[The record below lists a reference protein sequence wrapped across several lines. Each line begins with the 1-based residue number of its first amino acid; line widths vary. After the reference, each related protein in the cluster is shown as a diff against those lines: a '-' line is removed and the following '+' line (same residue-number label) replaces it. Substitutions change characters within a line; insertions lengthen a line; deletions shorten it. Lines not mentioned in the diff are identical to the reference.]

1 MKFRPFWELI
11 ADLGIVLP
19 DPEKLKGKLRD
30 RLSPSDGIH
39 SARSPHSISSPQDLL
54 ELLSELAQSDLADL
68 TAEEYLGTRL
78 EKKRM
83 PPGLSGDRCWIPP
96 NQTIEI
102 EGYKI
107 PGMVYVGEE
116 LAAVNNSRASETSL
130 INPRLKV
137 KRDRPDYEGK
147 QMPYSV
153 SYSQM
158 PPACRAAYLH
168 WLSTGRCEPNIYI
181 GYIWLFF
188 YGLERRVFHDLL
200 RADLK
205 HDEAKRQELE
215 QIMAEVERLNARYGG
230 SSLSGGI
237 RYKTE
242 TFLETCQVMCST
254 DLSKTIDPMTAK
266 ALSLQVGLGQLV
278 EQNQP
283 IPAHWAL
290 AWYSRLSSFRLPT
303 ATTRCKDEFEALF
316 QLRYGQ
322 KYGEGMKIKTGKS
335 KLTTVYYPA
344 SQSFW
349 SRSVVVPIGNLPDIT
364 RFAAKTKK
372 IGEVVET
379 CRVELEPLSR
389 YLGRNPEGRNTPGA
403 IALLPPD
410 LLTTHGGEWVKKL
423 QTWLD
428 QKFSK
433 PEIAK
438 LALPIAVVSGQELI
452 QQWSGANSEKL
463 TKAETTG
470 LSKFLEL
477 LGYGIEPDM
486 RLGGAA
492 PSQKNYLGLFR
503 LPAPNP
509 LSLSN
514 AYLEATLLAHLAIV
528 AASGDAPPSATEQQ
542 YLLTHLAEWVAL
554 EEPERSRLAAHIQVL
569 LSDKLTLRSLK
580 ARVEQIELQDRGAI
594 GQFVVRVAAADG
606 SVNPKEV
613 QLLEKVYGLLELDTQ
628 TLYSDIHSLSMYSLS
643 TAGGRPVSKSA
654 QPAADL
660 NQPIT
665 VRQAV
670 PTAGHAIPPQ
680 PKKKQAAFALDM
692 GLVESKLVESQ
703 EISNLLAD
711 IFVDTEGTPA
721 NRASQGQTS
730 QIPASLGKEK
740 VQTQK
745 SQKRGKKSHVFREI
759 AGLDVPHSALLL
771 AIAQQQVWQREA
783 LEAIATQQGLML
795 DGALEV
801 INEAAFDRSDE
812 AVTEGHDSIE
822 VNADVLR
829 EMLA

>member
-19 DPEKLKGKLRD
+19 DPDKLKGKLRD
-30 RLSPSDGIH
+30 RHSPSDGTH
-39 SARSPHSISSPQDLL
+39 TDRSPYSISSPQDLL
-54 ELLSELAQSDLADL
+54 ELLAELAESELAG
-68 TAEEYLGTRL
+68 EHLGTRP

-96 NQTIEI
+96 GQTIEVQ
-102 EGYKI
+102 GYQI
-107 PGMVYVGEE
+107 PGMVYVGED
-116 LAAVNNSRASETSL
+116 LPAINNSRASETSL
-130 INPRLKV
+130 INPQLKV

-168 WLSTGRCEPNIYI
+168 WLSTGRSEPNIYI

-188 YGLERRVFHDLL
+188 YGLERRVFYDLL

-205 HDEAKRQELE
+205 HDEAKRQELA
-215 QIMAEVERLNARYGG
+215 QIVAEVERLNNCYGG
-230 SSLSGGI
+230 SALSGGI

-254 DLSKTIDPMTAK
+254 DLSKTLDPMTAK

-283 IPAHWAL
+283 IPAQWAL

-316 QLRYGQ
+316 RLRYGQ
-322 KYGEGMKIKTGKS
+322 KYGEGMKIKAGKS

-349 SRSVVVPIGNLPDIT
+349 SRSVVVPIGSLTDIT
-364 RFAAKTKK
+364 RLAAKTKK

-428 QKFSK
+428 KTFSK
-433 PEIAK
+433 PKIAK
-438 LALPIAVVSGQELI
+438 LTLPIAVVSGQELI

-463 TKAETTG
+463 TKAEATG
-470 LSKFLEL
+470 LGKFLEL

-492 PSQKNYLGLFR
+492 PSQKIYLGLFR

-509 LSLSN
+509 LSLSD

-606 SVNPKEV
+606 AVSPKEV

-628 TLYSDIHSLSMYSLS
+628 TLYSDIHNLSTYSLS
-643 TAGGRPVSKSA
+643 TTGRPAGKSA

-660 NQPIT
+660 NQPVT

-680 PKKKQAAFALDM
+680 PKKKKAAFALDM

-711 IFVDTEGTPA
+711 IFVDEDGTTA
-721 NRASQGQTS
+721 NRASQISASQT
-730 QIPASLGKEK
+730 PASLGKEK
-740 VQTQK
+740 VEAQK
-745 SQKRGKKSHVFREI
+745 TRKRGKKSHPSQEI
-759 AGLDVPHSALLL
+759 AGLDAPHSALLL